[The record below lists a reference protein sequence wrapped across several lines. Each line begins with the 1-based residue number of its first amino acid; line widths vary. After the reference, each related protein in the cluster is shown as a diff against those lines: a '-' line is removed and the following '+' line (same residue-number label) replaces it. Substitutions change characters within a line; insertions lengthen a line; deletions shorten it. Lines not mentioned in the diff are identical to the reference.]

1 MPRIAFTI
9 PIMPGKQE
17 ECVHLLK
24 KYKAELDKAHQAV
37 GATQWVKFIHRD
49 EYFELVD
56 WKGRT
61 MAAML
66 KEYLARPEL
75 QKFLVE
81 ITPCLLLP
89 PTPAGKDPAD
99 ATAEFLQGRAFN
111 QAYAFVPPPA

>member
-17 ECVHLLK
+17 ECVRLLK

-56 WKGRT
+56 WKGRP
-61 MAAML
+61 MVAML

-75 QKFLVE
+75 QKFIGE
-81 ITPCLLLP
+81 IGPCLLIP
-89 PTPAGKDPAD
+89 AAPAGKD
-99 ATAEFLQGRAFN
+99 ATEALAEFLQGRSFT